1 MKKLYSLAG
10 IALMIFAIS
19 SCNDDLKKR
28 NAELEG
34 NVDELVATQDTLLTL
49 VNDLTDGMNQIKQ
62 LENII
67 STPGSLNGESASQKE
82 QIKNDMVAIKQAL
95 EQRRQ
100 RLDELEKK
108 LATSNSENSKLL
120 KTIASLKQQLATQ
133 EQELIDLRD
142 KLASAN
148 IQIKELGETV
158 NTLNVAVDSLNT
170 TVATEKREREI
181 AQEES
186 VALSRELNTCY
197 YAIGSKSELKKNKII
212 ETGFLR
218 KTKLMK
224 GNFDQSYFTTAD
236 KRSLTTIPLN
246 SKKAKVLTNQPAGSY
261 TITEVNGMKVLNI
274 TNPDKFWSLSN
285 YLVIQIN

>member
-1 MKKLYSLAG
+1 MRKLYALAG
-10 IALMIFAIS
+10 IALMIFAAS

-34 NVDELVATQDTLLTL
+34 NVDELVATQDTLLSL

-108 LATSNSENSKLL
+108 LASSGAENSKLL

-133 EQELIDLRD
+133 EQELVDLRD

-158 NTLNVAVDSLNT
+158 SNLNTAVDSLNT
-170 TVATEKREREI
+170 SVATEKREREI

-197 YAIGSKSELKKNKII
+197 YAIGSKGELKKNKII

-224 GNFDQSYFTTAD
+224 GDFDQSYFTTAD
-236 KRSLTTIPLN
+236 KRSLTSIPLN

-261 TITEVNGMKVLNI
+261 TITDVNGMKVLNI
-274 TNPDKFWSLSN
+274 TNPEKFWSLSN
-285 YLVIQIN
+285 YLVIQVD